1 MTIASEIQRIK
12 DNVAAAYAECSA
24 KGATLPT
31 TENSANLPDTI
42 SSITGGGGGGTTVTA
57 VNKTES
63 AISVNDKVWVNN
75 GSIIAGTSIDVFS
88 DNYSAD
94 SSAVINGVGNTVWGK
109 HIYYSLSG
117 DKLTRIGDTV
127 AMYVYSLIYRGDYIY
142 SMSSSASD
150 RVDGSYLS
158 FLGAM
163 IINSDYDFGTV
174 SDGQFVKRNYE
185 TNEVLKTYTNA
196 ASSSQN
202 IVSTNEYVVFDGV
215 IYRLHG
221 SAKYK
226 YTIDEEA
233 STYTRSSYTYDA
245 VDSYSI
251 YPLGVIPELNYVV
264 CSTQSYSFNT
274 AGYLRLVEYIKS
286 GHLKALTVD
295 EMPADL
301 QPYFS
306 TKKGTITFNPNTG
319 VLAIVTSPTDY
330 IVMQYTNG
338 AWHKLSI
345 DLGFPEDATTD
356 RQAAG
361 VSFTNDMS
369 RCAIG
374 YSTSS
379 SNYTSKIV
387 NLANVTGYV
396 AVSYK
401 PYNITAET
409 VTGYAKGAASVDGSF
424 EASVASRG

>member
-24 KGATLPT
+24 KGATLPAI
-31 TENSANLPDTI
+31 ENSANLPDTI
-42 SSITGGGGGGTTVTA
+42 SSITGGGGGGTTINA
-57 VNKTES
+57 VNKTGS

-75 GSIIAGTSIDVFS
+75 GSIVAGTSIDVWS
-88 DNYSAD
+88 GNYSGD
-94 SSAVINGVGNTVWGK
+94 SSAVINGAGNTVWGQNK
-109 HIYYSLSG
+109 YYSLSG
-117 DKLTRIGDTV
+117 DNLTLIGNSV
-127 AMYVYSLIYRGDYIY
+127 AMYIYSLIYRGDYIY
-142 SMSSSASD
+142 SMSSSSD
-150 RVDGSYLS
+150 RVDGSNLFFS
-158 FLGAM
+158 GPM

-174 SDGQFVKRNYE
+174 SGGQFVKRNYE
-185 TNEVLKTYTNA
+185 TNEVIKTYTNA
-196 ASSSQN
+196 ASSSQD
-202 IVSTNEYVVFDGV
+202 IGSASDYVVFEGV
-215 IYRLHG
+215 IYRLC
-221 SAKYK
+221 SNAKYM
-226 YTIDEEA
+226 YTIDDDA
-233 STYTRSSYTYDA
+233 STYRRSSYTYDNA
-245 VDSYSI
+245 TEYSV
-251 YPLGVIPELNYVV
+251 YPLGVIPELNVVV
-264 CSTQSYSFNT
+264 CSTELYFFRNE
-274 AGYLRLVEYIKS
+274 GYLRLVEYVES
-286 GHLKALTVD
+286 GHLKSLTVD

-345 DLGFPEDATTD
+345 DLGYPEDATTD

-361 VSFTNDMS
+361 VTFTNDMS

-409 VTGYAKGAASVDGSF
+409 VTGFAKGAASVDSSF
-424 EASVASRG
+424 EANVASRG